1 MGVLTS
7 ISRGLEAVS
16 TPLGVLPDMVYAAA
30 AASFLLLFIVYVFVT
45 PSWRRKKEKA
55 WQSHLCVADVCDLC
69 AADPGGDHSWKE
81 IRRFC
86 GGYGDL
92 HRKLG
97 DGNAGKSGSRYGRFC
112 STWSFDHDPD
122 ERKVSGCEEY
132 GCIVCISTLCGN
144 TPACL
149 KDGSF

>member
-16 TPLGVLPDMVYAAA
+16 TPLGVLPDMVYAVA
-30 AASFLLLFIVYVFVT
+30 AASFLLLLIVYVFVT
-45 PSWRRKKEKA
+45 PSWREKEKA

-69 AADPGGDHSWKE
+69 AADPGSDHSWKE

-112 STWSFDHDPD
+112 STWSFGHDPD

-132 GCIVCISTLCGN
+132 GCIVCISTLCGT